1 MVKQKKLKTF
11 KKNHSD
17 KTLLKYYRKW
27 ARNSVRAGDDEK
39 LQVFITKFS
48 LNCGLTLREAEKER
62 QKYLLK
68 HIATIVTSCIHNT
81 LDKDMPTPNND
92 AIYMRGIYSLCKS
105 RKDNRLAFLVRPGSL
120 LRFDTLRMANPL
132 NLLGFD
138 EQRVFE
144 EYRFYSE
151 LKIILKDE
159 QNSTSKETQEVSATS
174 ISA

>member
-17 KTLLKYYRKW
+17 RTLLKYYKKW
-27 ARNSVRAGDDEK
+27 ARNSVRASDDEP

-48 LNCGLTLREAEKER
+48 LNCGLTLKEAEREK
-62 QKYLLK
+62 QNQLLK
-68 HIATIVTSCIHNT
+68 HIKTIVIPCIHNT
-81 LDKDMPTPNND
+81 LEKDMPTPHND

-120 LRFDTLRMANPL
+120 LRFDVVRMANPL
-132 NLLGFD
+132 DLLGFD
-138 EQRVFE
+138 ENRIIE
-144 EYRFYSE
+144 EYQYFSE

-159 QNSTSKETQEVSATS
+159 QISTSKETQEISGAS
-174 ISA
+174 ITA